1 MLGHP
6 VSFAYCR
13 QCSDA
18 LPCRKIMDCWFQRID
33 VQGFLSACYTPEE
46 IARILAPPKPKI
58 LQIVE
63 MARKAQRKVS

>member
-1 MLGHP
+1 
-6 VSFAYCR
+6 
-13 QCSDA
+13 
-18 LPCRKIMDCWFQRID
+18 MDCWFQRID